1 MKRGFLRT
9 LLFSNFLI
17 LMFAIFIACFSVSS
31 YQANMKRQIE
41 DYNRIYLSQIKNTF
55 DERLVTAGDIINSI
69 SMDMSVQSLVFQKK
83 IPDKY
88 ERYTALEVKNKL
100 SSYVSSHASIDS
112 IIVYYNYSDL
122 TITNST
128 VYRSREEFFSL
139 SSCAYWQPEDYDR
152 MMEDVG
158 YLKYVGSGPAV
169 EKNIYTVIKPIPL
182 GSMRANTGYVIV
194 NFYYTFLQ
202 DMVEDLGSTGKGS
215 VLVMDNRDNIVLQTG
230 ELPLDEGAVQRIR
243 QSPANAIE
251 YLKIGGERY
260 LVCQLLSG
268 STRFR
273 YLFLLPESSFSRP
286 GVNVLL
292 VLVSVLTIFLGI
304 IFCIISAKRNA
315 NPIERIT
322 ELIRQRGLVPADAGS
337 CESEIEFINRST
349 LRALNEYTALKNE
362 YARQIPIL
370 QSNML
375 SNLLRGGFSTE
386 DDIREGL
393 RSIGIEMEYGR
404 YAVILFQFQSGS
416 AGTVLKY
423 SWLNVTLKNILF
435 DLFSSDGRLY
445 LCDLDIGRIGAILNM
460 DYMLERE
467 AFIALMDDLIRSIRE
482 QHGVLVT
489 AAVDGDCADLEQL
502 PELYRHCTQMMDY
515 QLFHNPGRCAFYSE
529 NDRYAYSYLYS
540 NEMKGL
546 LASSIKS
553 GNLHH
558 VLCALDKIC
567 EDNLKYNLSIEVM
580 KSLFID
586 LVSTLT
592 SAVSA
597 MGMDAGFLY
606 SKGSG
611 ESPVEDLIKCENF
624 SEMKQQ
630 LYELY
635 TVTVTAVS
643 ERRRSQNKPLIE
655 SILAYIDEN
664 YADQALSLNLVA
676 AAFSLNASY
685 LSTYFKRCYGD
696 TFINYVNAVRLRHAK
711 ELLENTDAHIS
722 EIATRVGYGNSGI
735 FINNFKKAFHM
746 TPGSYRGRPG
756 PPGSGE

>member
-1 MKRGFLRT
+1 MKRGFLKT

-17 LMFAIFIACFSVSS
+17 LMFAIFIAFFAVSS

-88 ERYTALEVKNKL
+88 ERYTALEVRNKL
-100 SSYVSSHASIDS
+100 SSYVSSHTSIDS

-128 VYRSREEFFSL
+128 VYRSQEEFFEL
-139 SSCAYWQPEDYDR
+139 SSCAYWRPEDYGR
-152 MMEDVG
+152 MLEDVG
-158 YLKYVGSGPAV
+158 YLKYVSSGPAV

-182 GSMRANTGYVIV
+182 GSMRENTGYVIV

-202 DMVEDLGSTGKGS
+202 DMVEDLGSAGKGS
-215 VLVMDNRDNIVLQTG
+215 VLVIDNRDNMILQTG
-230 ELPLDEGAVQRIR
+230 DLLLDERSARRIR

-251 YLKIGGERY
+251 YLKIGTERY

-273 YLFLLPESSFSRP
+273 YFFLLPESSFSRP

-315 NPIERIT
+315 NPIERIAA
-322 ELIRQRGLVPADAGS
+322 LIRQRGLVPADAGS

-370 QSNML
+370 QSNMI
-375 SNLLRGGFSTE
+375 STLLRGGFTSE
-386 DDIREGL
+386 ADIRAGL
-393 RSIGIEMEYGR
+393 RSIGMEMEYGR
-404 YAVILFQFQSGS
+404 YAVILFQFQAGS
-416 AGTVLKY
+416 TGTVLEY

-435 DLFSSDGRLY
+435 DLFSSDGSLY
-445 LCDLDIGRIGAILNM
+445 LCDLDIGRIGAILNT
-460 DYMLERE
+460 DSMLERE
-467 AFIALMDDLIRSIRE
+467 NLISLIEGLIRSLRE

-489 AAVDGDCADLEQL
+489 AVIDGDCGDLKQV
-502 PELYRHCTQMMDY
+502 PELYRHCAQMIDY
-515 QLFHNPGRCAFYSE
+515 QLFHHPGRCAFYSE
-529 NDRYAYSYLYS
+529 TGRYSYSYLYS
-540 NEMKGL
+540 SEMQGL
-546 LASSIKS
+546 LTAGIKS
-553 GNLHH
+553 GNLSQALHT
-558 VLCALDKIC
+558 LDKIC
-567 EDNLKYNLSIEVM
+567 EDNLKYSLPIEVM

-586 LVSTLT
+586 LVGTLT

-597 MGMDAGFLY
+597 MGMDVGFLY
-606 SKGSG
+606 AKSGG
-611 ESPVEDLIKCENF
+611 ESPVEDLIRCENF
-624 SEMKQQ
+624 SEMKQR

-635 TVTVTAVS
+635 TAVITVVS
-643 ERRRSQNKPLIE
+643 ERRRSQSRPLIE

-685 LSTYFKRCYGD
+685 LSTYFKRYYGD
-696 TFINYVNAVRLRHAK
+696 TFINYVNTVRLRHAR

-722 EIATRVGYGNSGI
+722 EIAARVGYGNSGI

-756 PPGSGE
+756 PPEEGN